1 VTSVARAA
9 EHGGGAAGGRVLG
22 IDWGERRIG
31 LALSDPTRLI
41 AQPLTTLTRRPHH
54 RAPIA
59 AIAELVAR
67 HQVALVVVGLPLEP
81 EGSEGASAR
90 EARALGEAVER
101 RAGVGV
107 TYWDERLSTAAALRA
122 ARTAG
127 VRDRDSRGRL
137 DQMAAV
143 AILQHYLDAGRARPL
158 DTDGEGGGGPRR
170 DEGPGTPGDG
180 GRA

>member
-1 VTSVARAA
+1 MPSVARAA

-22 IDWGERRIG
+22 VDWGERRIG

-67 HQVALVVVGLPLEP
+67 HGVALVVVGLPLEP
-81 EGSEGASAR
+81 EGSEGDSAR

-101 RAGVGV
+101 RAGVSV

-122 ARTAG
+122 ARAAG
-127 VRDRDSRGRL
+127 VRDRDSRARL

-143 AILQHYLDAGRARPL
+143 AILQHYLDAGRTRSLEADRA
-158 DTDGEGGGGPRR
+158 GGGERR
-170 DEGPGTPGDG
+170 SDEAPGTPEA
-180 GRA
+180 GRRR